1 MTEFLK
7 RGAPGMISVKD
18 MPVVQDM
25 PPVGGFPSIRINRRL
40 PSTGPKG
47 AAVFAVG
54 AAVMAYGYYNVYHM
68 IQDRKA
74 GLHDLQMHRAPIIP
88 VLQAEEDIKWAAR
101 RQAELAYEAHIMK
114 DVPGWEVGKSN
125 SATGRW
131 IPPPT
136 PFGIEDPIIR

>member
-7 RGAPGMISVKD
+7 RGAPGMSSIKD

-25 PPVGGFPSIRINRRL
+25 PPVGGFPSIRIQRRL
-40 PSTGPKG
+40 PSTGPTG
-47 AAVFAVG
+47 VAIFTVG
-54 AAVMAYGYYNVYHM
+54 AAVMAYGYYNIFHM

-74 GLHDLQMHRAPIIP
+74 GLYELQMHRAPIIP
-88 VLQAEEDIKWAAR
+88 VLQAEEDVRWVAR
-101 RQAELAYEAHIMK
+101 NKAELEYEARIMK
-114 DVPGWEVGKSN
+114 NVPGWEVGRSN

-136 PFGIEDPIIR
+136 PFGIQDPVLQ